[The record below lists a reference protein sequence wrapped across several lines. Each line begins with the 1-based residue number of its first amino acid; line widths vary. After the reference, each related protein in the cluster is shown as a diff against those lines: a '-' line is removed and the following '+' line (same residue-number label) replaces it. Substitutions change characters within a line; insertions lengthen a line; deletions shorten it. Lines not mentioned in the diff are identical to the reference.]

1 MLAIFVFVLALALRN
16 ASSSR
21 GPRISSTAASQSGD
35 SQGVLHEQHART
47 ESDAPGP
54 PTFSPSPPTFHA
66 LRENDLEGNEVAMS
80 QFKGS
85 VLYITNV
92 ATY

>member
-1 MLAIFVFVLALALRN
+1 MLAIFAFVLALALRN
-16 ASSSR
+16 ASSFR

-35 SQGVLHEQHART
+35 LQEQHAQT

-54 PTFSPSPPTFHA
+54 PTFSASPPTFHT

-80 QFKGS
+80 RFKGS